1 MWIVITGGPQAPPN
15 RGARSPPPPPPP
27 PPLLP
32 PLPKAGRGNQSWLT
46 GPLSV
51 WSYDTCQVKKVNPL
65 RQGAPSC
72 TKWRRVAQEGG
83 AVARVAHVYT
93 RHIRKY

>member
-1 MWIVITGGPQAPPN
+1 MWIVITGGPQAPPPPKT
-15 RGARSPPPPPPP
+15 GARALPPP
-27 PPLLP
+27 PPLSP
-32 PLPKAGRGNQSWLT
+32 GRGNQSWLT

-72 TKWRRVAQEGG
+72 AKWRRVAQEGG
-83 AVARVAHVYT
+83 ASGACLY
-93 RHIRKY
+93 

>member
-15 RGARSPPPPPPP
+15 RVARSP

-32 PLPKAGRGNQSWLT
+32 PLPRAGRGNQSWLT

-51 WSYDTCQVKKVNPL
+51 WSYDTCQVKKVNLL
-65 RQGAPSC
+65 RQG
-72 TKWRRVAQEGG
+72 AQEGG